1 MATTFFV
8 RKDTNKVCV
17 VTGGYRVNFT
27 IEDVLG
33 EVVGREEVRGKWS
46 ERQGRLK
53 RIRGGEG

>member
-33 EVVGREEVRGKWS
+33 EVVGREEVRGK
-46 ERQGRLK
+46 
-53 RIRGGEG
+53 